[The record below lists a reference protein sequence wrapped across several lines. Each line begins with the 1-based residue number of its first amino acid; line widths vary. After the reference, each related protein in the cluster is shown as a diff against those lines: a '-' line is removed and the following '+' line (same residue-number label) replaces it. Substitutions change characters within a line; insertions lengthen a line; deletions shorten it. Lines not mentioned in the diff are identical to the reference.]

1 MRIGASIL
9 LLAAR
14 SAIPIVA
21 CAPTRPVERPTP
33 APGAIQTCA
42 NQSEAKLSGVS
53 AATAETIAARYARTV
68 AAYNTVTFQSVCV
81 APLSDDNAYSG
92 AGPGLGE
99 PLDARVWNFRFGGLF
114 GAASCGP
121 PPVSPRPTC
130 PPPQPALQVLLD
142 LRTGSFVEMG
152 TPPEEGG

>member
-1 MRIGASIL
+1 MRVGASIP
-9 LLAAR
+9 LLAALC
-14 SAIPIVA
+14 AIPLVA
-21 CAPTRPVERPTP
+21 CAPTRAVERRTPT
-33 APGAIQTCA
+33 PGAIQNCA
-42 NQSEAKLSGVS
+42 DQSEANPSGIS
-53 AATAETIAARYARTV
+53 AATAQTIAARYARTV

-81 APLSDDNAYSG
+81 APLRDAYPG

-99 PLDARVWNFRFGGLF
+99 PLDALVWNFRFGGLF

-121 PPVSPRPTC
+121 PLVSPRPTC